1 MRPTSGDFKNRHARA
16 GEQGAGATGYSISRM
31 SRHPGLPPQCFRKVK
46 AKAAMQG
53 LKIKDLVTSA
63 LTEYL
68 MRWLAEKLERIYRIG

>member
-1 MRPTSGDFKNRHARA
+1 MKTTLEIPETLFKR
-16 GEQGAGATGYSISRM
+16 
-31 SRHPGLPPQCFRKVK
+31 VK